1 MIIKFAMLEYA
12 FFTITIISGF
22 KMTKNTIVIGI
33 AGASASGKTL
43 LANSLIEQVS
53 RTGQESIGM
62 ICEDSYYHA
71 QDELTMQE
79 RQLVNYDSPKSKEF
93 DLLCDHIEALCAG
106 QSVQV
111 PQYDFVNHTRFTDK
125 VTQEPK
131 TVIIIEGILLFTHRR
146 LRKLF
151 DAKIYV
157 DTPLDFCFIRRLK
170 RDVGERGRT
179 MDSVIHQYED
189 TVRPS
194 FYKFIEPSK
203 KHADIIIPDGGQ
215 NEVALDVLST
225 YIDKLLIK

>member
-1 MIIKFAMLEYA
+1 
-12 FFTITIISGF
+12 
-22 KMTKNTIVIGI
+22 
-33 AGASASGKTL
+33 
-43 LANSLIEQVS
+43 
-53 RTGQESIGM
+53 
-62 ICEDSYYHA
+62 
-71 QDELTMQE
+71 
-79 RQLVNYDSPKSKEF
+79 
-93 DLLCDHIEALCAG
+93 
-106 QSVQV
+106 
-111 PQYDFVNHTRFTDK
+111 
-125 VTQEPK
+125 
-131 TVIIIEGILLFTHRR
+131 